1 MTTTA
6 TTVTRRTLAE
16 RPKAMFYARTAT
28 RWESFK
34 GWLWR
39 VKFRINRRLMKGWE
53 WADAPEAN
61 NRVVAITNE
70 PRYKY
75 NR

>member
-1 MTTTA
+1 MATTA

-16 RPKAMFYARTAT
+16 RPKTMFYTRTAT

-39 VKFRINRRLMKGWE
+39 VKFRINRHMMKGWE
-53 WADAPEAN
+53 WVDDETKDR
-61 NRVVAITNE
+61 RVVAITNG